1 MNNTYEVM
9 NMYTITVFEKVL
21 DKLEAKMYSF
31 DDKIEMAK
39 FAVFAENE
47 GAMVVMNIGLKLTV

>member
-1 MNNTYEVM
+1 
-9 NMYTITVFEKVL
+9 MYTITVFEKVL

>member
-1 MNNTYEVM
+1 
-9 NMYTITVFEKVL
+9 MYTITVFDKVL

-47 GAMVVMNIGLKLTV
+47 GSMVVMNIDLKRTA